1 MLFSPVIP
9 AVLALLM
16 QHAFATPMPVT
27 PVPASSLSKRA
38 YDFCGERGGNN
49 DIYSS
54 ADARTFANNLQ
65 NLNPNTMHYMPHGN
79 CLTWAFGSAALCVK
93 NTYLFENTHISEW
106 ELGWAISHIQDH
118 CCSGKDF
125 W

>member
-1 MLFSPVIP
+1 MLFSPSTP

-16 QHAFATPMPVT
+16 QHAFATPK
-27 PVPASSLSKRA
+27 PAVSLTKRA
-38 YDFCGERGGNN
+38 YDDCRSRGGNN
-49 DIYSS
+49 DIYVS
-54 ADARTFANNLQ
+54 ADARSFSNNLQ

-79 CLTWAFGSAALCVK
+79 CLTWAFGSAEICVK
-93 NTYLFENTHISEW
+93 NTYLFENTHVSEW

-118 CCSGKDF
+118 CCSGQDF